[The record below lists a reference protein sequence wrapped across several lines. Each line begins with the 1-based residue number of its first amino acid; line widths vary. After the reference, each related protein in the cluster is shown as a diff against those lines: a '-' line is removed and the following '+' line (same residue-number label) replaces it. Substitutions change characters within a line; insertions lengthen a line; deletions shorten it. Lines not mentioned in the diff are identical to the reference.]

1 MVIRRLP
8 NLNSSQSKQITLLP
22 LHDRGSSFLGSAQYE
37 QAEWKSNGVLMWAA
51 CVHAGTLH
59 ANSGTSVLSQT
70 DRPPGVADL

>member
-22 LHDRGSSFLGSAQYE
+22 LHDRGSSFLGNAQYE
-37 QAEWKSNGVLMWAA
+37 QAEVKNGVLMWAA

-70 DRPPGVADL
+70 DRQPGLADL